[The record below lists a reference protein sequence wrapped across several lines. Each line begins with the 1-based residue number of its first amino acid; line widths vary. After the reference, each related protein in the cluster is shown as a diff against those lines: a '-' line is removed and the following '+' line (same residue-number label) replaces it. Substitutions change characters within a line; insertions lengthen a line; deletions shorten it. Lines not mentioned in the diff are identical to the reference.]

1 MSVLLLIFA
10 LSAKCIPFDR
20 QSRYTLLSHLRIMYV
35 NNEARQLLF
44 YTNIYFFFGF
54 SFFIICS
61 VHYHSYSWPLL
72 AYFFLL
78 AFWLISICKPKKWA
92 CIVCCAQT
100 FFVGGWF
107 FVIFSN
113 FWPKTIKYPLLRV
126 SKRQLYCDFE
136 QRAYF
141 FS

>member
-1 MSVLLLIFA
+1 MYSIRSPVAIHFAFA
-10 LSAKCIPFDR
+10 LKNYVRQQWSAATSFLYK
-20 QSRYTLLSHLRIMYV
+20 HL
-35 NNEARQLLF
+35 
-44 YTNIYFFFGF
+44 FFFGF

-126 SKRQLYCDFE
+126 SKRQLYCAFE